1 MTVILGD
8 LAFDNVVYDDG
19 ADVLYLHVGDPATA
33 VEFDESP
40 EGHGLRY
47 DAAGRLVGVTIVN
60 ARWLLDQGEQ
70 VTITLPQPIQVDR
83 DALEAA
89 IGPRG

>member
-19 ADVLYLHVGDPATA
+19 ADVLYLHAGDPATA

-40 EGHGLRY
+40 EGHALRY
-47 DAAGRLVGVTIVN
+47 DARGRLVGVTIVN
-60 ARWLLDQGEQ
+60 ARWLLEQDEQ
-70 VTITLPQPIQVDR
+70 VTITLPKPIQVDR
-83 DALEAA
+83 DALAAA
-89 IGPRG
+89 IGPRA